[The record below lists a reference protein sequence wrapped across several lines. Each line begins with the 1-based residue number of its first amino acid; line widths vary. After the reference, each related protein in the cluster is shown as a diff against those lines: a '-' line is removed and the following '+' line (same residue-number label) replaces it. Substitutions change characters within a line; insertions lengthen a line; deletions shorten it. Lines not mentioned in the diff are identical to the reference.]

1 MTQFLVA
8 AVDGEMVC
16 FAVARKS
23 TSASLTLDH
32 QWKGKT
38 ADYPTFI
45 DALQNYLK
53 QHELQPRDYPF
64 SVAVAGVP
72 RGDIISLANCR
83 WMISVTGLR
92 AFLRSEPLI
101 LNDFAA
107 TAWSLTGLDRTHL
120 MNVGT
125 HTPRP
130 LAPSSTYLCVGTGIG
145 LGVAALR
152 TTGAGEV
159 VVLESEGGH
168 SSFAPQSDVD
178 DLILAHLRRRYGH
191 VSYERLLSE
200 PGLQNIY
207 GALSQRDGKT
217 TPPPAPAAIIAS
229 ARHRADPLAVE
240 TLSIFAST
248 LGSFI
253 GSTALTVGSWD
264 GVFLT
269 GDMLRELVPTLT
281 KGEFRKMLTSKGR
294 ASKVL
299 EKIPISCV
307 THVETRLLGAAA
319 ALAARTP
326 ASSVAEPAL
335 AVGAA

>member
-8 AVDGEMVC
+8 AVDGETVSV
-16 FAVARKS
+16 AVARKN
-23 TSASLTLDH
+23 ASVHLDH
-32 QWKGKT
+32 QWKGRT

-53 QHELQPRDYPF
+53 QHDLQPRDYPF

-107 TAWSLTGLDRTHL
+107 TAWSLTALDRTHM
-120 MNVGT
+120 MNVGV

-130 LAPSSTYLCVGTGIG
+130 LAPNSTYLCVGTGIG
-145 LGVAALR
+145 LGVATLR
-152 TTGAGEV
+152 TTASGEV

-168 SSFAPQSDVD
+168 SSFAPQTDVD
-178 DLILAHLRRRYGH
+178 DLVLAYLRRRHGH

-207 GALSQRDGKT
+207 AALAQRDGKT
-217 TPPPAPAAIIAS
+217 APPPAPAAIIAS
-229 ARHRADPLAVE
+229 ARHRVDPTAVE
-240 TLSIFAST
+240 TLSTFAST

-253 GSTALTVGSWD
+253 GSTALTVGAWD

-269 GDMLRELVPTLT
+269 GDMLRDLMPILT
-281 KGEFRKMLTSKGR
+281 KGEFRRMLTNKGR
-294 ASKVL
+294 ISKVL
-299 EKIPISCV
+299 EKVPVSCV
-307 THVETRLLGAAA
+307 THTETHLLGAAA
-319 ALAARTP
+319 ALAARAP
-326 ASSVAEPAL
+326 AASVAEPAL
-335 AVGAA
+335 AVSA